1 MHTLEFYV
9 GPDVFTIWGE
19 VKGLIHKAAEHSRGE
34 WRASDVLIA
43 VQDGRQHLWVGRKDG
58 RIQGV
63 MVTSLDVHPR
73 KTVCTI
79 YAMSG
84 YGVQE
89 LWEQYSKH
97 LIVWLEAHHVD
108 EVQAVCRDD
117 VMEKFL
123 NLGFVKTA
131 NMLSFKWK
139 ETP

>member
-9 GPDVFTIWGE
+9 GPDVFPVWGE
-19 VKGLIHKAAEHSRGE
+19 VKGLIHKAAEYSRGE
-34 WRASDVLIA
+34 WKASDVLIA
-43 VQDGRQHLWVGRKDG
+43 VQDGRQHLWVSRNNGKL
-58 RIQGV
+58 QGV

-79 YAMSG
+79 YALCG
-84 YGVQE
+84 FGLQE
-89 LWEQYSKH
+89 MWAQHAKS
-97 LIVWLEAHHVD
+97 LIVWFEAHDVE
-108 EVQAVCRDD
+108 EVQAVCRDE

-139 ETP
+139 EAP

>member
-9 GPDVFTIWGE
+9 GPDVFTIWGD
-19 VKGLIHKAAEHSRGE
+19 VKGLVHKAAEHSRGE

-43 VQDGRQHLWVGRKDG
+43 VQDGRQHLWVGKKAG

-108 EVQAVCRDD
+108 EVQAVCRDE

>member
-1 MHTLEFYV
+1 MHTLEFYTGQDIFPV
-9 GPDVFTIWGE
+9 WGE
-19 VKGLIHKAAEHSRGE
+19 VKALVQKAADYSRGE
-34 WRASDVLIA
+34 WKASDVLIA
-43 VQDGRQHLWVGRKDG
+43 VQDGRQHLWVGKKAG

-79 YAMSG
+79 YALSG
-84 YGVQE
+84 YGLRE
-89 LWEQYSKH
+89 MWDAYSDK
-97 LIVWLEAHHVD
+97 LIVWFEAHEVD
-108 EVQAVCRDD
+108 EVQAVCRDE

>member
-19 VKGLIHKAAEHSRGE
+19 VKGLVHKAAEHSRGE
-34 WRASDVLIA
+34 WKASDVLIA
-43 VQDGRQHLWVGRKDG
+43 VQDGRQHLWVGKKAG

-108 EVQAVCRDD
+108 EVQVVCRDE

>member
-19 VKGLIHKAAEHSRGE
+19 VKGLIRKAAEHSRGE

-43 VQDGRQHLWVGRKDG
+43 VHDGRQHLWVGRKDG

-108 EVQAVCRDD
+108 EVQAVCRDE